1 MRRKQLFA
9 IILAG
14 ALAAGS
20 APAAVFAAESDMA
33 AMSEEGVGNADS
45 EEAGSE
51 DGSSD
56 AEAPV
61 TDGADA
67 ADAATDTPAADN
79 TTTDETPAADNTGA
93 AETPAAEDPA
103 TADTTLPEEVQTQEQ
118 TEENKEVDPQ
128 ESESTESV
136 EEDTGIVLIDA
147 ESQMPA
153 TNADGKVV
161 YYKTL
166 QEAVDAVE
174 AYSETNPDATTIRI
188 TKPVVLDKT
197 IEITGKKVS
206 IQAAAA
212 GVTISRKTEGEAFT
226 GTMFSV
232 TGENSWLQ
240 LFADCT
246 ADTTL
251 TVSGKCSEDGAVSAA
266 GTIVDISDN
275 AGFGL
280 NPKVTLTE
288 NDYAAGGAAI
298 NCNNGKIAF
307 AGGTVTGNTVGTKG
321 AVYSNTDV
329 SIEGDTSITRNDG
342 DKNIVLDGTAKLVV
356 KKALTGKSSFSHTG
370 EKAGLEVIKADEGV
384 SKDDFTASVKN
395 ISYENSSKYE
405 YSTASDGLS
414 VLLKE
419 VTKVPDSGDEQKN
432 YTLTYNKNTLK
443 WTSHTTVTA
452 DYTVTGNCE
461 CEWTYFFIDA
471 KTGDAVATYKA
482 MKDKLKFTSVTA
494 SATGAKFTV
503 TAKNVPEEDSKL
515 IVLTRKNSSDKH
527 PKAVSHSLKASSA
540 IGKKRPPKET
550 NNNKDNTNTQKAR
563 THKVTEGT
571 VSGLEG
577 SIKFFP
583 GKVYTFTPKG
593 GGQDDAS
600 PYVTGDER
608 WVPAYWTFSISTEAE
623 RHTKWQISAPK
634 GQQLKGRGSVTYTM
648 YIYCTK
654 EVYNGKNWEA
664 TDVVE
669 PYKAKFTAV
678 EYTDK
683 ELADYLAELSGTPAQ
698 DDADGGD
705 GRDGSGGDG
714 GTDAELTAT
723 AAASAK
729 DAGSKSKSAVST
741 ADESPIGT
749 MSVLAALSLLAGG
762 YVVVRKRKKE
772 EI

>member
-33 AMSEEGVGNADS
+33 AMSEEGVGDAGS

-128 ESESTESV
+128 EGENPV
-136 EEDTGIVLIDA
+136 EATGIEVWD
-147 ESQMPA
+147 
-153 TNADGKVV
+153 ADGQEIFNTDGKRFEN
-161 YYKTL
+161 L
-166 QEAVDAVE
+166 QDAINAV
-174 AYSETNPDATTIRI
+174 PDYEESAENKPIIKISQSIVLTDTI
-188 TKPVVLDKT
+188 T
-197 IEITGKKVS
+197 INGKKVR
-206 IQAAAA
+206 IQSTAN
-212 GVTISRKTEGEAFT
+212 GVTIKRNTEGEAFT

-232 TGENSWLQ
+232 TGENSRLQ
-240 LFADCT
+240 FFIDDAID
-246 ADTTL
+246 ATL
-251 TVSGKCSEDGAVSAA
+251 TVSGELPANGVIEAEATGAIIDVQSG
-266 GTIVDISDN
+266 GT
-275 AGFGL
+275 FGL
-280 NPKVTLTE
+280 NSGVTLTG
-288 NDYAAGGAAI
+288 NNYAEGGSAI
-298 NCNNGKIAF
+298 NCTGGKIVL
-307 AGGTVTGNTVGTKG
+307 AGGTVTNNDSGDKG
-321 AVYSNTDV
+321 AVYSDTDI
-329 SIEGDTSITRNDG
+329 SMEGDASVSGNVDN
-342 DKNIVLDGTAKLVV
+342 KNIYLGENAKLTLTKVTSV
-356 KKALTGKSSFSHTG
+356 LTGQSTFTH
-370 EKAGLEVIKADEGV
+370 IKAQDGLGVIAGTTDMTKDE
-384 SKDDFTASVKN
+384 FATAIKN
-395 ISYENSSKYE
+395 ITYDDTTNYE
-405 YSTASDGLS
+405 YSIGSDGYS
-414 VLLKE
+414 VALK
-419 VTKVPDSGDEQKN
+419 KKSSGGKDDQDKPTDYEI
-432 YTLTYNKNTLK
+432 TYKAGSAK
-443 WTSHTTVTA
+443 WRDHTTV
-452 DYTVTGNCE
+452 E
-461 CEWTYFFIDA
+461 
-471 KTGDAVATYKA
+471 
-482 MKDKLKFTSVTA
+482 
-494 SATGAKFTV
+494 AKFTV
-503 TAKNVPEEDSKL
+503 TGDCEWAYVVVKKGTTKVSLKKLSKFTSAKKNTSFTVVAENVPEEDSKI
-515 IVLTRKNSSDKH
+515 IVVARRNSSDTDYKQAK
-527 PKAVSHSLKASSA
+527 PVYLYTSA
-540 IGKKRPPKET
+540 MK
-550 NNNKDNTNTQKAR
+550 KAR
-563 THKVTEGT
+563 PAKPQATATIRPASTPKVTEGT
-571 VSGLEG
+571 VTGFED

-583 GKVYTFTPKG
+583 GKVYTFTPTG
-593 GGQDDAS
+593 AGQDNQN
-600 PYVTGDER
+600 PVTGDER
-608 WVPAYWTFSISTEAE
+608 WIPQYWTFSTSNDAE
-623 RHTKWQISAPK
+623 KHTKWQISAPK
-634 GQQLKGRGSVTYTM
+634 GQQLKGKGSVTYTI
-648 YIYCTK
+648 YIYCK
-654 EVYNGKNWEA
+654 KQVYNGKKWVD
-664 TDVVE
+664 TDVVQ
-669 PYKAKFTAV
+669 PYKSQFTAV

-705 GRDGSGGDG
+705 GGDGSGGDG

>member
-33 AMSEEGVGNADS
+33 AMSEEGVGNAGS

-118 TEENKEVDPQ
+118 TEENKEVNPQ
-128 ESESTESV
+128 EGESTETV
-136 EEDTGIVLIDA
+136 EDTGIVIAD
-147 ESQMPA
+147 
-153 TNADGKVV
+153 ADGNVV

-166 QEAVDAVE
+166 QDAVDAVE

-197 IEITGKKVS
+197 IEITGKKVF

-212 GVTISRKTEGEAFT
+212 GVTMSRKTEGEAFT

-232 TGENSWLQ
+232 TGENSQLQ
-240 LFADCT
+240 LFADGT
-246 ADTTL
+246 EDATL

-266 GTIVDISDN
+266 GTIVDVSDN

-329 SIEGDTSITRNDG
+329 SIEGDTSITGNDG

-384 SKDDFTASVKN
+384 SKDDFTAAVKN

-414 VLLKE
+414 VSLKE
-419 VTKVPDSGDEQKN
+419 VTKVPDPDDEQKN

-593 GGQDDAS
+593 GGQDEAS

-608 WVPAYWTFSISTEAE
+608 WVPAYWTFSTSTEAE

-669 PYKAKFTAV
+669 PYKAQFTAV

-705 GRDGSGGDG
+705 GGDGSGGDG
-714 GTDAELTAT
+714 GKDAELTAT

>member
-33 AMSEEGVGNADS
+33 AMSEEGAGDAGS

-93 AETPAAEDPA
+93 AETPAAEAPA

-128 ESESTESV
+128 EGENPV
-136 EEDTGIVLIDA
+136 ETTGIEVLDA
-147 ESQMPA
+147 NGQEIFN
-153 TNADGKVV
+153 TDGKRFEN
-161 YYKTL
+161 L
-166 QEAVDAVE
+166 QDAINAV
-174 AYSETNPDATTIRI
+174 PDYEESAENKPIIKISQSIVLTDTI
-188 TKPVVLDKT
+188 T
-197 IEITGKKVS
+197 INGKKVR
-206 IQAAAA
+206 IQSTAN
-212 GVTISRKTEGEAFT
+212 GVTIKRNTEGEAFT

-240 LFADCT
+240 LFADGT
-246 ADTTL
+246 DDATL
-251 TVSGKCSEDGAVSAA
+251 TVSGELPANGVIEAEATGAIIDVQSG
-266 GTIVDISDN
+266 GT
-275 AGFGL
+275 FGL
-280 NPKVTLTE
+280 NSGVTLTG
-288 NDYAAGGAAI
+288 NNYAEGGSAI
-298 NCNNGKIAF
+298 NCTGGKIVL
-307 AGGTVTGNTVGTKG
+307 AGGTVTNNDSGDKG
-321 AVYSNTDV
+321 AVYSDTDI
-329 SIEGDTSITRNDG
+329 SMEGDASVSGNVDN
-342 DKNIVLDGTAKLVV
+342 KNIYLGENAKLTLTKVTSV
-356 KKALTGKSSFSHTG
+356 LTGQSTFTHI
-370 EKAGLEVIKADEGV
+370 KAQDGLEVIAGTTDMTKDE
-384 SKDDFTASVKN
+384 FATAIKN
-395 ISYENSSKYE
+395 ITYDDTTNYE
-405 YSTASDGLS
+405 YSIGSDGYS
-414 VLLKE
+414 VALK
-419 VTKVPDSGDEQKN
+419 KKSSGGKDDQDKPTDYEI
-432 YTLTYNKNTLK
+432 TYKAGSAK
-443 WTSHTTVTA
+443 WRDHTTV
-452 DYTVTGNCE
+452 E
-461 CEWTYFFIDA
+461 
-471 KTGDAVATYKA
+471 
-482 MKDKLKFTSVTA
+482 
-494 SATGAKFTV
+494 AKFTV
-503 TAKNVPEEDSKL
+503 TGDCEWAYVVVKKGTTKVSPKKLSKFTSAKKNTSFTVVAENIPEEDSKI
-515 IVLTRKNSSDKH
+515 IVVARRNSSDKDYKQAK
-527 PKAVSHSLKASSA
+527 PVYLYTSA
-540 IGKKRPPKET
+540 MK
-550 NNNKDNTNTQKAR
+550 KAR
-563 THKVTEGT
+563 PAKPQATATIRPASTPKVTEGT
-571 VSGLEG
+571 VTGFED

-583 GKVYTFTPKG
+583 GKVYTFTPTG
-593 GGQDDAS
+593 AGQDNQN
-600 PYVTGDER
+600 PVTGDER
-608 WVPAYWTFSISTEAE
+608 WIPQYWTFSTSNDAE
-623 RHTKWQISAPK
+623 KHTKWQISAPK
-634 GQQLKGRGSVTYTM
+634 GQQLKGKGSVTYTI
-648 YIYCTK
+648 YIYCK
-654 EVYNGKNWEA
+654 KQVYNGKKWVD
-664 TDVVE
+664 TDVVQ
-669 PYKAKFTAV
+669 PYKSQFTAV

-705 GRDGSGGDG
+705 GGDGSGGDG

>member
-33 AMSEEGVGNADS
+33 AMSEEGVGDAGS

-128 ESESTESV
+128 EGENPV
-136 EEDTGIVLIDA
+136 EATGIEVWD
-147 ESQMPA
+147 
-153 TNADGKVV
+153 ADGQEIFNTDGKRFEN
-161 YYKTL
+161 L
-166 QEAVDAVE
+166 QDAINAV
-174 AYSETNPDATTIRI
+174 PDYEESAENKPIIKISQSIVLTDTI
-188 TKPVVLDKT
+188 T
-197 IEITGKKVS
+197 INGKKVR
-206 IQAAAA
+206 IQSTAN
-212 GVTISRKTEGEAFT
+212 GVTIKRNTEGEAFT

-232 TGENSWLQ
+232 TGENSRLQ
-240 LFADCT
+240 FFIDDAID
-246 ADTTL
+246 ATL
-251 TVSGKCSEDGAVSAA
+251 TVSGELPANGVIEAEATGAIIDVQSG
-266 GTIVDISDN
+266 GT
-275 AGFGL
+275 FGL
-280 NPKVTLTE
+280 NSGVTLTG
-288 NDYAAGGAAI
+288 NNYAEGGSAI
-298 NCNNGKIAF
+298 NCTGGKIVL
-307 AGGTVTGNTVGTKG
+307 AGGTVTNNDSGDKG
-321 AVYSNTDV
+321 AVYSDTDI
-329 SIEGDTSITRNDG
+329 SMEGDASVSGNVDN
-342 DKNIVLDGTAKLVV
+342 KNIYLGENAKLTLTKVTSV
-356 KKALTGKSSFSHTG
+356 LTGQSTFTH
-370 EKAGLEVIKADEGV
+370 IKAQDGLGVIAGTTDMTKDE
-384 SKDDFTASVKN
+384 FATAIKN
-395 ISYENSSKYE
+395 ITYDDTTNYE
-405 YSTASDGLS
+405 YSIGSDGYS
-414 VLLKE
+414 VALK
-419 VTKVPDSGDEQKN
+419 KKSSGGKDDQDKPTDYEI
-432 YTLTYNKNTLK
+432 TYKAGSAK
-443 WTSHTTVTA
+443 WRDHTTV
-452 DYTVTGNCE
+452 E
-461 CEWTYFFIDA
+461 
-471 KTGDAVATYKA
+471 
-482 MKDKLKFTSVTA
+482 
-494 SATGAKFTV
+494 AKFTV
-503 TAKNVPEEDSKL
+503 TGDCEWAYVVVKKGTTKVSPKKLSKFTSAKKNTSFTVVAENVPEEDSKI
-515 IVLTRKNSSDKH
+515 IVVARRNSSDTDYKQAK
-527 PKAVSHSLKASSA
+527 PVYLYTSA
-540 IGKKRPPKET
+540 MK
-550 NNNKDNTNTQKAR
+550 KAR
-563 THKVTEGT
+563 PAKPQATATIRPASTPKVTEGT
-571 VSGLEG
+571 VTGFED

-583 GKVYTFTPKG
+583 GKVYTFTPTG
-593 GGQDDAS
+593 AGQDNQN
-600 PYVTGDER
+600 PVTGDER
-608 WVPAYWTFSISTEAE
+608 WIPQYWTFSTSNDAE
-623 RHTKWQISAPK
+623 KHTKWQISAPK
-634 GQQLKGRGSVTYTM
+634 GQQLKGKGSVTYTI
-648 YIYCTK
+648 YIYCK
-654 EVYNGKNWEA
+654 KQVYNGEKWVD
-664 TDVVE
+664 TDVVQ
-669 PYKAKFTAV
+669 PYKSQFTAV

-705 GRDGSGGDG
+705 GGDGSGGDG

>member
-33 AMSEEGVGNADS
+33 AMSEEGVGDAGS

-128 ESESTESV
+128 EGENPV
-136 EEDTGIVLIDA
+136 EATGIEVWD
-147 ESQMPA
+147 
-153 TNADGKVV
+153 ADGQEIFNTDGKRFEN
-161 YYKTL
+161 L
-166 QEAVDAVE
+166 QDAINAV
-174 AYSETNPDATTIRI
+174 PDYEESAENKPIIKISQSIVLTDTI
-188 TKPVVLDKT
+188 T
-197 IEITGKKVS
+197 INGKKVR
-206 IQAAAA
+206 IQSTAN
-212 GVTISRKTEGEAFT
+212 GVTIKRNTEGEAFT

-232 TGENSWLQ
+232 TGENSRLQ
-240 LFADCT
+240 FFIDDAID
-246 ADTTL
+246 ATL
-251 TVSGKCSEDGAVSAA
+251 TVSGELPANGVIEAEATGAIIDVQSG
-266 GTIVDISDN
+266 GT
-275 AGFGL
+275 FGL
-280 NPKVTLTE
+280 NSGVTLTG
-288 NDYAAGGAAI
+288 NNYAEGGSAI
-298 NCNNGKIAF
+298 NCTGGKIVL
-307 AGGTVTGNTVGTKG
+307 AGGTVTNNDSGDKG
-321 AVYSNTDV
+321 AVYSDTDI
-329 SIEGDTSITRNDG
+329 SMEGDASVSGNVDN
-342 DKNIVLDGTAKLVV
+342 KNIYLGENAKLTLTKVTSV
-356 KKALTGKSSFSHTG
+356 LTGQSTFTH
-370 EKAGLEVIKADEGV
+370 IKAQDSLGVIAGTTDMTKDE
-384 SKDDFTASVKN
+384 FATAIKN
-395 ISYENSSKYE
+395 ITYDDTTNYE
-405 YSTASDGLS
+405 YSIGSDGYS
-414 VLLKE
+414 VALK
-419 VTKVPDSGDEQKN
+419 KKSSGGKDDQDKPTDYEI
-432 YTLTYNKNTLK
+432 TYKAGSAK
-443 WTSHTTVTA
+443 WRDHTTV
-452 DYTVTGNCE
+452 E
-461 CEWTYFFIDA
+461 
-471 KTGDAVATYKA
+471 
-482 MKDKLKFTSVTA
+482 
-494 SATGAKFTV
+494 AKFTV
-503 TAKNVPEEDSKL
+503 TGDCEWAYVVVKKGTTKVSPKKLSKFTSAKKNTSFTVVAENVPEEDSKI
-515 IVLTRKNSSDKH
+515 IVVARRNSSDTDYKQAK
-527 PKAVSHSLKASSA
+527 PVYLYTSA
-540 IGKKRPPKET
+540 MK
-550 NNNKDNTNTQKAR
+550 KAR
-563 THKVTEGT
+563 PAKPQATATIRPASTPKVTEGT
-571 VSGLEG
+571 VTGFED

-583 GKVYTFTPKG
+583 GKVYTFTPTG
-593 GGQDDAS
+593 AGQDNQN
-600 PYVTGDER
+600 PVTGDER
-608 WVPAYWTFSISTEAE
+608 WIPQYWTFSTSNDAE
-623 RHTKWQISAPK
+623 KHTKWQISAPK
-634 GQQLKGRGSVTYTM
+634 GQQLKGKGSVTYTI
-648 YIYCTK
+648 YIYCK
-654 EVYNGKNWEA
+654 KQVYNGKKWVD
-664 TDVVE
+664 TDVVQ
-669 PYKAKFTAV
+669 PYKSQFTAV

-705 GRDGSGGDG
+705 GGDGSGGDG

>member
-33 AMSEEGVGNADS
+33 AMSEEGVGNAGS

-128 ESESTESV
+128 EGENPV
-136 EEDTGIVLIDA
+136 ETTGIEVLD
-147 ESQMPA
+147 
-153 TNADGKVV
+153 ADGQEIFNTDGKRFEN
-161 YYKTL
+161 L
-166 QEAVDAVE
+166 QDAINAV
-174 AYSETNPDATTIRI
+174 PDYEESAENKPIIKISQSIVLTDTI
-188 TKPVVLDKT
+188 T
-197 IEITGKKVS
+197 INGKKVR
-206 IQAAAA
+206 IQSTAN
-212 GVTISRKTEGEAFT
+212 GVTIKRNTEGEAFT

-232 TGENSWLQ
+232 TGENSRLQ
-240 LFADCT
+240 FFIDDAID
-246 ADTTL
+246 ATL
-251 TVSGKCSEDGAVSAA
+251 TVSGELPANGVIEAEATGAIIDVQSG
-266 GTIVDISDN
+266 GT
-275 AGFGL
+275 FGL
-280 NPKVTLTE
+280 NSGVTLTG
-288 NDYAAGGAAI
+288 NNYAEGGSAI
-298 NCNNGKIAF
+298 NCTGGKIVL
-307 AGGTVTGNTVGTKG
+307 AGGTVTNNDSGDKG
-321 AVYSNTDV
+321 AVYSDTDI
-329 SIEGDTSITRNDG
+329 SMEGDASVSGNVDN
-342 DKNIVLDGTAKLVV
+342 KNIYLGENAKLTLTKVTSV
-356 KKALTGKSSFSHTG
+356 LTGQSTFTHI
-370 EKAGLEVIKADEGV
+370 KAQDGLEVIAGTTDMTKDE
-384 SKDDFTASVKN
+384 FATAIKN
-395 ISYENSSKYE
+395 ITYDDTTNYE
-405 YSTASDGLS
+405 YSIGSDGYS
-414 VLLKE
+414 VALK
-419 VTKVPDSGDEQKN
+419 KKSSGGKDDQDKPTDYEI
-432 YTLTYNKNTLK
+432 TYKAGSAK
-443 WTSHTTVTA
+443 WRDHTTV
-452 DYTVTGNCE
+452 E
-461 CEWTYFFIDA
+461 
-471 KTGDAVATYKA
+471 
-482 MKDKLKFTSVTA
+482 
-494 SATGAKFTV
+494 AKFTV
-503 TAKNVPEEDSKL
+503 TGDCEWAYVVVKKGTTKVSPKKLSKFTSAKKNTSFTVVAENIPEEDSKI
-515 IVLTRKNSSDKH
+515 IVVARRNSSDKDYKQAK
-527 PKAVSHSLKASSA
+527 PVYLYTSA
-540 IGKKRPPKET
+540 MK
-550 NNNKDNTNTQKAR
+550 KAR
-563 THKVTEGT
+563 PAKPQATATIRPASTPKVTEGT
-571 VSGLEG
+571 VTGFED

-583 GKVYTFTPKG
+583 GKVYTFTPTG
-593 GGQDDAS
+593 AGQDNQN
-600 PYVTGDER
+600 PVTGDER
-608 WVPAYWTFSISTEAE
+608 WIPQYWTFSTSNDAE
-623 RHTKWQISAPK
+623 KHTKWQISAPK
-634 GQQLKGRGSVTYTM
+634 GQQLKGKGSVTYTI
-648 YIYCTK
+648 YIYCK
-654 EVYNGKNWEA
+654 KQVYNGKKWVD
-664 TDVVE
+664 TDVVQ
-669 PYKAKFTAV
+669 PYKSQFTAV

-705 GRDGSGGDG
+705 GGDGSGGDG

>member
-33 AMSEEGVGNADS
+33 AMSEEGVGDAGS

-128 ESESTESV
+128 EGENPV
-136 EEDTGIVLIDA
+136 ETTGIEVLD
-147 ESQMPA
+147 
-153 TNADGKVV
+153 ADGQEIFNTDGKRFEN
-161 YYKTL
+161 L
-166 QEAVDAVE
+166 QDAINAV
-174 AYSETNPDATTIRI
+174 PDYEESAENKPIIKISQSIVLTDTI
-188 TKPVVLDKT
+188 T
-197 IEITGKKVS
+197 INGKKVR
-206 IQAAAA
+206 IQSTAN
-212 GVTISRKTEGEAFT
+212 GVTIKRNTEGEAFT

-232 TGENSWLQ
+232 TGENSRLQ
-240 LFADCT
+240 FFIDDAID
-246 ADTTL
+246 ATL
-251 TVSGKCSEDGAVSAA
+251 TVSGELPANGVIEAEATGAIIDVQSG
-266 GTIVDISDN
+266 GT
-275 AGFGL
+275 FGL
-280 NPKVTLTE
+280 NSGVTLTG
-288 NDYAAGGAAI
+288 NNYAEGGSAI
-298 NCNNGKIAF
+298 NCTGGKIVL
-307 AGGTVTGNTVGTKG
+307 AGGTVTNNDSGDKG
-321 AVYSNTDV
+321 AVYSDTDI
-329 SIEGDTSITRNDG
+329 SMEGDASVSGNVDN
-342 DKNIVLDGTAKLVV
+342 KNIYLGENAKLTLTKVTSV
-356 KKALTGKSSFSHTG
+356 LTGQSTFTH
-370 EKAGLEVIKADEGV
+370 IKAQDGLGVIAGTTDMTKDE
-384 SKDDFTASVKN
+384 FATAIKN
-395 ISYENSSKYE
+395 ITYDDTTNYE
-405 YSTASDGLS
+405 YSIGSDGYS
-414 VLLKE
+414 VALK
-419 VTKVPDSGDEQKN
+419 KKSSGGKDDQDKPTDYEI
-432 YTLTYNKNTLK
+432 TYKAGSAK
-443 WTSHTTVTA
+443 WRDHTTV
-452 DYTVTGNCE
+452 E
-461 CEWTYFFIDA
+461 
-471 KTGDAVATYKA
+471 
-482 MKDKLKFTSVTA
+482 
-494 SATGAKFTV
+494 AKFTV
-503 TAKNVPEEDSKL
+503 TGDCEWAYVVVKKGTTKVSPKKLSKFTSAKKNTSFTVVAENVPEEDSKI
-515 IVLTRKNSSDKH
+515 IVVARRNSSDTDYKQAK
-527 PKAVSHSLKASSA
+527 PVYLYTSA
-540 IGKKRPPKET
+540 MK
-550 NNNKDNTNTQKAR
+550 KAR
-563 THKVTEGT
+563 PAKPQATATIRPASTPKVTEGT
-571 VSGLEG
+571 VTGFED

-583 GKVYTFTPKG
+583 GKVYTFTPTG
-593 GGQDDAS
+593 AGQDNQN
-600 PYVTGDER
+600 PVTGDER
-608 WVPAYWTFSISTEAE
+608 WIPQYWTFSTSNDAE
-623 RHTKWQISAPK
+623 KHTKWQISAPK
-634 GQQLKGRGSVTYTM
+634 GQQLKGKGSVTYTI
-648 YIYCTK
+648 YIYCK
-654 EVYNGKNWEA
+654 KQVYNGKKWVD
-664 TDVVE
+664 TDVVQ
-669 PYKAKFTAV
+669 PYKSQFTAV

-705 GRDGSGGDG
+705 GGDGSGGDG

>member
-33 AMSEEGVGNADS
+33 AMSEEGVGDAGS

-128 ESESTESV
+128 EGENPV
-136 EEDTGIVLIDA
+136 EATGIEVWD
-147 ESQMPA
+147 
-153 TNADGKVV
+153 ADGQEIFNTDGKRFEN
-161 YYKTL
+161 L
-166 QEAVDAVE
+166 QDAINAV
-174 AYSETNPDATTIRI
+174 PDYEESAENKPIIKISQSIVLTDTI
-188 TKPVVLDKT
+188 T
-197 IEITGKKVS
+197 INGKKVR
-206 IQAAAA
+206 IQSTAN
-212 GVTISRKTEGEAFT
+212 GVTIKRNTEGEAFT

-232 TGENSWLQ
+232 TGENSRLQ
-240 LFADCT
+240 FFIDDAID
-246 ADTTL
+246 ATL
-251 TVSGKCSEDGAVSAA
+251 TVSGELPANGVIEAEATGAIIDVQSG
-266 GTIVDISDN
+266 GT
-275 AGFGL
+275 FGL
-280 NPKVTLTE
+280 NSGVTLTG
-288 NDYAAGGAAI
+288 NNYAEGGSAI
-298 NCNNGKIAF
+298 NCTGGKIVL
-307 AGGTVTGNTVGTKG
+307 AGGTVTNNDSGDKG
-321 AVYSNTDV
+321 AVYSDTDI
-329 SIEGDTSITRNDG
+329 SMEGDASVSGNVDN
-342 DKNIVLDGTAKLVV
+342 KNIYLGENAKLTLTKVTSV
-356 KKALTGKSSFSHTG
+356 LTGQSTFTH
-370 EKAGLEVIKADEGV
+370 IKAQDGLGVIAGTTDMTKDE
-384 SKDDFTASVKN
+384 FATAIKN
-395 ISYENSSKYE
+395 ITYDDTTNYE
-405 YSTASDGLS
+405 YSIGSDGYS
-414 VLLKE
+414 VALK
-419 VTKVPDSGDEQKN
+419 KKSSGGKDDQDKPTDYEI
-432 YTLTYNKNTLK
+432 TYKAGSAK
-443 WTSHTTVTA
+443 WRDHTTV
-452 DYTVTGNCE
+452 E
-461 CEWTYFFIDA
+461 
-471 KTGDAVATYKA
+471 
-482 MKDKLKFTSVTA
+482 
-494 SATGAKFTV
+494 AKFTV
-503 TAKNVPEEDSKL
+503 TGDCEWAYVVVKKGTTKVSPKKLSKFTSAKKNTSFTVVAENVPEEDSKI
-515 IVLTRKNSSDKH
+515 IVVARRNSSDTDYKQAK
-527 PKAVSHSLKASSA
+527 PVYLYTSA
-540 IGKKRPPKET
+540 MK
-550 NNNKDNTNTQKAR
+550 KAR
-563 THKVTEGT
+563 PAKPQATATIRPASTPKVTEGT
-571 VSGLEG
+571 VTGFED

-583 GKVYTFTPKG
+583 GKVYTFTPTG
-593 GGQDDAS
+593 AGQDNQN
-600 PYVTGDER
+600 PVTGDER
-608 WVPAYWTFSISTEAE
+608 WIPQYWTFSTSNDAE
-623 RHTKWQISAPK
+623 KHTKWQISAPK
-634 GQQLKGRGSVTYTM
+634 GQQLKGKGSVTYTI
-648 YIYCTK
+648 YIYCK
-654 EVYNGKNWEA
+654 KQVYNGKKWVD
-664 TDVVE
+664 TDVVQ
-669 PYKAKFTAV
+669 PYKSQFTAV

-698 DDADGGD
+698 DDAD

>member
-33 AMSEEGVGNADS
+33 AMSEEGVGNAGS

-128 ESESTESV
+128 EGENPV
-136 EEDTGIVLIDA
+136 ETTGIEVLD
-147 ESQMPA
+147 
-153 TNADGKVV
+153 ADGQEIFNTDGKRFEN
-161 YYKTL
+161 L
-166 QEAVDAVE
+166 QDAINAV
-174 AYSETNPDATTIRI
+174 PDYEESAENKPIIKISQSIVLTDTI
-188 TKPVVLDKT
+188 T
-197 IEITGKKVS
+197 INGKKVR
-206 IQAAAA
+206 IQSTAN
-212 GVTISRKTEGEAFT
+212 GVTIKRNTEGEAFT

-232 TGENSWLQ
+232 TGENSRLQ
-240 LFADCT
+240 FFIDDAID
-246 ADTTL
+246 ATL
-251 TVSGKCSEDGAVSAA
+251 TVSGELPANGVIEAEATGAIIDVQSG
-266 GTIVDISDN
+266 GT
-275 AGFGL
+275 FGL
-280 NPKVTLTE
+280 NSGVTLTG
-288 NDYAAGGAAI
+288 NNYAEGGSAI
-298 NCNNGKIAF
+298 NCTGGKIVL
-307 AGGTVTGNTVGTKG
+307 AGGTVTNNDSGDKG
-321 AVYSNTDV
+321 AVYSDTDI
-329 SIEGDTSITRNDG
+329 SMEGDASVSGNVDN
-342 DKNIVLDGTAKLVV
+342 KNIYLGENAKLTLTKVTSV
-356 KKALTGKSSFSHTG
+356 LTGQSTFTH
-370 EKAGLEVIKADEGV
+370 IKAQDGLGVIAGTTDMTKDE
-384 SKDDFTASVKN
+384 FATAIKN
-395 ISYENSSKYE
+395 ITYDDTTNYE
-405 YSTASDGLS
+405 YSIGSDGYS
-414 VLLKE
+414 VALK
-419 VTKVPDSGDEQKN
+419 KKSSGGKDDQDKPTDYEI
-432 YTLTYNKNTLK
+432 TYKAGSAK
-443 WTSHTTVTA
+443 WRDHTTV
-452 DYTVTGNCE
+452 E
-461 CEWTYFFIDA
+461 
-471 KTGDAVATYKA
+471 
-482 MKDKLKFTSVTA
+482 
-494 SATGAKFTV
+494 AKFTV
-503 TAKNVPEEDSKL
+503 TGDCEWAYVVVKKGTTKVSPKKLSKFTSAKKNTSFTVVAENVPEEDSKI
-515 IVLTRKNSSDKH
+515 IVVARRNSSDTDYKQAK
-527 PKAVSHSLKASSA
+527 PVYLYTSA
-540 IGKKRPPKET
+540 MK
-550 NNNKDNTNTQKAR
+550 KAR
-563 THKVTEGT
+563 PAKPQATATIRPASTPKVTEGT
-571 VSGLEG
+571 VTGFED

-583 GKVYTFTPKG
+583 GKVYTFTPTG
-593 GGQDDAS
+593 AGQDNQN
-600 PYVTGDER
+600 PVTGDER
-608 WVPAYWTFSISTEAE
+608 WIPQYWTFSTSNDAE
-623 RHTKWQISAPK
+623 KHTKWQISAPK
-634 GQQLKGRGSVTYTM
+634 GQQLKGKGSVTYTI
-648 YIYCTK
+648 YIYCK
-654 EVYNGKNWEA
+654 KQVYNGKKWVD
-664 TDVVE
+664 TDVVQ
-669 PYKAKFTAV
+669 PYKSQFTAV

-705 GRDGSGGDG
+705 GGDGSGGDG

>member
-33 AMSEEGVGNADS
+33 AMSEEGVGNAGS

-79 TTTDETPAADNTGA
+79 TTTNETPAADNTGA

-118 TEENKEVDPQ
+118 TEENKEVNPQ
-128 ESESTESV
+128 EGESTETV
-136 EEDTGIVLIDA
+136 EDTGIVIADA
-147 ESQMPA
+147 A
-153 TNADGKVV
+153 GNVV

-197 IEITGKKVS
+197 IEITGKKVF

-212 GVTISRKTEGEAFT
+212 GVTMSRKTEGEAFT

-232 TGENSWLQ
+232 TGENSQLQ
-240 LFADCT
+240 LFADGT
-246 ADTTL
+246 EDATL

-266 GTIVDISDN
+266 GTIVDVSDN

-329 SIEGDTSITRNDG
+329 SIEGDTSITGNDG

-384 SKDDFTASVKN
+384 SKDDFTAAVKN

-414 VLLKE
+414 VSLKE
-419 VTKVPDSGDEQKN
+419 VTKVPDPDDEQKN

-593 GGQDDAS
+593 GGQDEAS

-608 WVPAYWTFSISTEAE
+608 WVPAYWTFSTSTEAE

-669 PYKAKFTAV
+669 PYKAQFTAV

-705 GRDGSGGDG
+705 GSGGDG
-714 GTDAELTAT
+714 GKDAELTAT

>member
-33 AMSEEGVGNADS
+33 AMSEEGVGNAGS

-79 TTTDETPAADNTGA
+79 TTTNETPAADNTGA

-118 TEENKEVDPQ
+118 TEENKEVNPQ
-128 ESESTESV
+128 EGESTETV
-136 EEDTGIVLIDA
+136 EDTGIVIADA
-147 ESQMPA
+147 A
-153 TNADGKVV
+153 GNVV

-197 IEITGKKVS
+197 IEITGKKVF

-212 GVTISRKTEGEAFT
+212 GVTMSRKTEGEAFT

-232 TGENSWLQ
+232 TGENSQLQ
-240 LFADCT
+240 LFADGT
-246 ADTTL
+246 EDATL

-266 GTIVDISDN
+266 GTIVDVSDN

-329 SIEGDTSITRNDG
+329 SIEGDTSITGNDG

-384 SKDDFTASVKN
+384 SKDDFTAAVKN

-414 VLLKE
+414 VSLKE
-419 VTKVPDSGDEQKN
+419 VTKVPDPDDEQKN

-593 GGQDDAS
+593 GGQDEAS

-608 WVPAYWTFSISTEAE
+608 WVPAYWTFSTSTEAE

-669 PYKAKFTAV
+669 PYKAQFTAV

-705 GRDGSGGDG
+705 GGDGSGGDG
-714 GTDAELTAT
+714 GKDAELTAT

-749 MSVLAALSLLAGG
+749 MSVRAALSLLAGG

>member
-33 AMSEEGVGNADS
+33 AMSEEGVGNAGS

-128 ESESTESV
+128 EGENPV
-136 EEDTGIVLIDA
+136 EATGIEVWD
-147 ESQMPA
+147 
-153 TNADGKVV
+153 ADGQEIFNTDGKRFEN
-161 YYKTL
+161 L
-166 QEAVDAVE
+166 QDAINAV
-174 AYSETNPDATTIRI
+174 PDYEESAENKPIIKISQSIVLTDTI
-188 TKPVVLDKT
+188 T
-197 IEITGKKVS
+197 INGKKVR
-206 IQAAAA
+206 IQSTAN
-212 GVTISRKTEGEAFT
+212 GVTIKRNTEGEAFT

-232 TGENSWLQ
+232 TGENSRLQ
-240 LFADCT
+240 FFIDDAID
-246 ADTTL
+246 ATL
-251 TVSGKCSEDGAVSAA
+251 TVSGELPANGVIEAEATGAIIDVQSG
-266 GTIVDISDN
+266 GT
-275 AGFGL
+275 FGL
-280 NPKVTLTE
+280 NSGVTLTG
-288 NDYAAGGAAI
+288 NNYAEGGSAI
-298 NCNNGKIAF
+298 NCTGGKIVL
-307 AGGTVTGNTVGTKG
+307 AGGTVTNNDSGDKG
-321 AVYSNTDV
+321 AVYSDTDI
-329 SIEGDTSITRNDG
+329 SMEGDASVSGNVDN
-342 DKNIVLDGTAKLVV
+342 KNIYLDGTAKLILTKVTSV
-356 KKALTGKSSFSHTG
+356 LTGSSTFTHINAQGSPVVITG
-370 EKAGLEVIKADEGV
+370 TTDMTKDE
-384 SKDDFTASVKN
+384 FATAIKN
-395 ISYENSSKYE
+395 ITYDDTTNYE
-405 YSTASDGLS
+405 YSIGSDGYS
-414 VLLKE
+414 VALK
-419 VTKVPDSGDEQKN
+419 KKSSGGKDDQDKPTDYEI
-432 YTLTYNKNTLK
+432 TYKAGSAK
-443 WTSHTTVTA
+443 WRDHTTV
-452 DYTVTGNCE
+452 E
-461 CEWTYFFIDA
+461 
-471 KTGDAVATYKA
+471 
-482 MKDKLKFTSVTA
+482 
-494 SATGAKFTV
+494 AKFTV
-503 TAKNVPEEDSKL
+503 TGDCEWAYVVVKKGTTKVSPKKLSKFTSAKKNTSFTVVAENVPEEDSKI
-515 IVLTRKNSSDKH
+515 IVVARRNSSDTDYKQAK
-527 PKAVSHSLKASSA
+527 PVYLYTSA
-540 IGKKRPPKET
+540 MK
-550 NNNKDNTNTQKAR
+550 KAR
-563 THKVTEGT
+563 PAKPQATATIRPASTPKVTEGT
-571 VSGLEG
+571 VTGFED

-583 GKVYTFTPKG
+583 GKVYTFTPTG
-593 GGQDDAS
+593 AGQDNQN
-600 PYVTGDER
+600 PVTGDER
-608 WVPAYWTFSISTEAE
+608 WIPQYWTFSTSNDAE
-623 RHTKWQISAPK
+623 KHTKWQISAPK
-634 GQQLKGRGSVTYTM
+634 GQQLKGKGSVTYTI
-648 YIYCTK
+648 YIYCK
-654 EVYNGKNWEA
+654 KQVYNGKKWVD
-664 TDVVE
+664 TDVVQ
-669 PYKAKFTAV
+669 PYKSQFTAV

-705 GRDGSGGDG
+705 GGDGSGGSG

>member
-128 ESESTESV
+128 EGESTETV
-136 EEDTGIVLIDA
+136 EDTGIVIAD
-147 ESQMPA
+147 
-153 TNADGKVV
+153 ADGNVV

-166 QEAVDAVE
+166 QEAVEAVADYDE
-174 AYSETNPDATTIRI
+174 AANPDAKTIQI
-188 TKPVVLDKT
+188 SKPIVLDST
-197 IEITGKKVS
+197 VEISGKKVN
-206 IQAAAA
+206 IQSTAAD
-212 GVTISRKTEGEAFT
+212 VTITRKTEGEPFKGA
-226 GTMFSV
+226 MFSV
-232 TGENSWLQ
+232 KGANSQLQ
-240 LFADCT
+240 FFADGSGS
-246 ADTTL
+246 ATL
-251 TVSGKCSEDGAVSAA
+251 TVSGELPANGVIEAEATGAIIDVQSG
-266 GTIVDISDN
+266 GT
-275 AGFGL
+275 FGL
-280 NPKVTLTE
+280 NSGVTLTG
-288 NDYAAGGAAI
+288 NNYAEGGSAI
-298 NCNNGKIAF
+298 NCTGGKIVL
-307 AGGTVTGNTVGTKG
+307 AGGTVTNNDSGDKG
-321 AVYSNTDV
+321 AVYSDTDI
-329 SIEGDTSITRNDG
+329 SMEGDASVSGNVDN
-342 DKNIVLDGTAKLVV
+342 KNIYLDENAKLTLTKVTSV
-356 KKALTGKSSFSHTG
+356 LTGQSTFTH
-370 EKAGLEVIKADEGV
+370 IKAQDGLGVIAGTTDMTKDE
-384 SKDDFTASVKN
+384 FATAIKN
-395 ISYENSSKYE
+395 ITYDDTTNYE
-405 YSTASDGLS
+405 YSIGSDGYS
-414 VLLKE
+414 VALK
-419 VTKVPDSGDEQKN
+419 KKSSGGKDDQDKPTDYEI
-432 YTLTYNKNTLK
+432 TYKAGSAK
-443 WTSHTTVTA
+443 WRDHTTV
-452 DYTVTGNCE
+452 E
-461 CEWTYFFIDA
+461 
-471 KTGDAVATYKA
+471 
-482 MKDKLKFTSVTA
+482 
-494 SATGAKFTV
+494 AKFTV
-503 TAKNVPEEDSKL
+503 TGDCEWAYVVVKKGTTKVSPKKLSKFTSAKKNTSFTVVAENVPEEDSKI
-515 IVLTRKNSSDKH
+515 IVVARRNSSDTDYKQAK
-527 PKAVSHSLKASSA
+527 PVYLYTSA
-540 IGKKRPPKET
+540 MK
-550 NNNKDNTNTQKAR
+550 KAR
-563 THKVTEGT
+563 PAKPQATATIRPASTPKVTEGMVT
-571 VSGLEG
+571 GFED

-583 GKVYTFTPKG
+583 GKVYTFTPTG
-593 GGQDDAS
+593 AGQDNQN
-600 PYVTGDER
+600 PVTGDER
-608 WVPAYWTFSISTEAE
+608 WIPQYWTFSTSNDAE
-623 RHTKWQISAPK
+623 KHTKWQISAPK
-634 GQQLKGRGSVTYTM
+634 GQQLKGKGSVTYTI
-648 YIYCTK
+648 YIYCK
-654 EVYNGKNWEA
+654 KQVYNGKKWVD
-664 TDVVE
+664 TDVVQ
-669 PYKAKFTAV
+669 PYKSQFTAV

-705 GRDGSGGDG
+705 GGDGSGGDG

-723 AAASAK
+723 AAASVK

>member
-33 AMSEEGVGNADS
+33 AMSEEGVGNAGS

-79 TTTDETPAADNTGA
+79 TTTNETPAADNTGA

-128 ESESTESV
+128 EGESTETV
-136 EEDTGIVLIDA
+136 EDTGIVIAD
-147 ESQMPA
+147 
-153 TNADGKVV
+153 ADGNPVKDAAGNVV

-166 QEAVDAVE
+166 QKAVDAVE

-197 IEITGKKVS
+197 IEITGKKVF

-212 GVTISRKTEGEAFT
+212 GVTMSRKTEGEAFT

-232 TGENSWLQ
+232 TGENSQLQ
-240 LFADCT
+240 LFADGT
-246 ADTTL
+246 EDATL

-266 GTIVDISDN
+266 GTIVDVSDN

-342 DKNIVLDGTAKLVV
+342 DKNIVLDGAAKLVV
-356 KKALTGKSSFSHTG
+356 KKALTGKSSFSHIG

-384 SKDDFTASVKN
+384 SKDDFTAAVKN

-405 YSTASDGLS
+405 YSIASDGLS

-654 EVYNGKNWEA
+654 EVYNGKNWET

-669 PYKAKFTAV
+669 PYKAQFTAV

-698 DDADGGD
+698 DDADGGE
-705 GRDGSGGDG
+705 GGSGGDG
-714 GTDAELTAT
+714 GKDAELTAT

>member
-33 AMSEEGVGNADS
+33 AMAEEGVGDAGS

-128 ESESTESV
+128 EGENPV
-136 EEDTGIVLIDA
+136 EATGIEVWD
-147 ESQMPA
+147 
-153 TNADGKVV
+153 ADGQEIFNTDGKRFEN
-161 YYKTL
+161 L
-166 QEAVDAVE
+166 QDAINAV
-174 AYSETNPDATTIRI
+174 PDYEESAENKPIIKISQSIVLTDTI
-188 TKPVVLDKT
+188 T
-197 IEITGKKVS
+197 INGKKVR
-206 IQAAAA
+206 IQSTAN
-212 GVTISRKTEGEAFT
+212 GVTIKRNTEGEAFT

-232 TGENSWLQ
+232 TGENSRLQ
-240 LFADCT
+240 FFIDDAID
-246 ADTTL
+246 ATL
-251 TVSGKCSEDGAVSAA
+251 TVSGELPANGVIEAEATGAIIDVQSG
-266 GTIVDISDN
+266 GT
-275 AGFGL
+275 FGL
-280 NPKVTLTE
+280 NSGVTLTG
-288 NDYAAGGAAI
+288 NNYAEGGSAI
-298 NCNNGKIAF
+298 NCTGGKIVL
-307 AGGTVTGNTVGTKG
+307 AGGTVTNNDSGDKG
-321 AVYSNTDV
+321 AVYSDTDI
-329 SIEGDTSITRNDG
+329 SMEGDASVSGNVDN
-342 DKNIVLDGTAKLVV
+342 KNIYLGENAKLTLTKVTSV
-356 KKALTGKSSFSHTG
+356 LTGQSTFTH
-370 EKAGLEVIKADEGV
+370 IKAQDGLGVIAGTTDMTKDE
-384 SKDDFTASVKN
+384 FATAIKN
-395 ISYENSSKYE
+395 ITYDDTTNYE
-405 YSTASDGLS
+405 YSIGSDGYS
-414 VLLKE
+414 VALK
-419 VTKVPDSGDEQKN
+419 KKSSGGKDDQDKPTDYEI
-432 YTLTYNKNTLK
+432 TYKAGSAK
-443 WTSHTTVTA
+443 WRDHTTV
-452 DYTVTGNCE
+452 E
-461 CEWTYFFIDA
+461 
-471 KTGDAVATYKA
+471 
-482 MKDKLKFTSVTA
+482 
-494 SATGAKFTV
+494 AKFTV
-503 TAKNVPEEDSKL
+503 TGDCEWAYVVVKKGTTKVSPKKLSKFTSAKKNTSFTVVAENVPEEDSKI
-515 IVLTRKNSSDKH
+515 IVVARRNSSDTDYKQAK
-527 PKAVSHSLKASSA
+527 PVYLYTSA
-540 IGKKRPPKET
+540 MK
-550 NNNKDNTNTQKAR
+550 KAR
-563 THKVTEGT
+563 PAKPQATATIRPASTPKVTEGT
-571 VSGLEG
+571 VTGFED

-583 GKVYTFTPKG
+583 GKVYTFTPTG
-593 GGQDDAS
+593 AGQDNQN
-600 PYVTGDER
+600 PVTGDER
-608 WVPAYWTFSISTEAE
+608 WIPQYWTFSTSNDAE
-623 RHTKWQISAPK
+623 KHTKWQISAPK
-634 GQQLKGRGSVTYTM
+634 GQQLKGKGSVTYTI
-648 YIYCTK
+648 YIYCK
-654 EVYNGKNWEA
+654 KQVYNGKKWVD
-664 TDVVE
+664 TDVVQ
-669 PYKAKFTAV
+669 PYKSQFTAV

-705 GRDGSGGDG
+705 GGDGSGGDG

>member
-33 AMSEEGVGNADS
+33 AMSEEGVGNAGS

-128 ESESTESV
+128 EGENPV
-136 EEDTGIVLIDA
+136 EATGIEVWD
-147 ESQMPA
+147 
-153 TNADGKVV
+153 ADGQEIFNTDGKRFEN
-161 YYKTL
+161 L
-166 QEAVDAVE
+166 QDAINAV
-174 AYSETNPDATTIRI
+174 PDYEESAENKPIIKISQSIVLTDTI
-188 TKPVVLDKT
+188 T
-197 IEITGKKVS
+197 INGKKVR
-206 IQAAAA
+206 IQSTAN
-212 GVTISRKTEGEAFT
+212 GVTIKRNTEGEAFT

-232 TGENSWLQ
+232 TGENSRLQ
-240 LFADCT
+240 FFIDDAID
-246 ADTTL
+246 ATL
-251 TVSGKCSEDGAVSAA
+251 TVSGELPANGVIEAEATGAIIDVQSG
-266 GTIVDISDN
+266 GT
-275 AGFGL
+275 FGL
-280 NPKVTLTE
+280 NSGVTLTG
-288 NDYAAGGAAI
+288 NNYAEGGSAI
-298 NCNNGKIAF
+298 NCTGGKIVL
-307 AGGTVTGNTVGTKG
+307 AGGTVTNNDSGDKG
-321 AVYSNTDV
+321 AVYSDTDI
-329 SIEGDTSITRNDG
+329 SMEGDASVSGNVDN
-342 DKNIVLDGTAKLVV
+342 KNIYLGENAKLTLTKVTSV
-356 KKALTGKSSFSHTG
+356 LTGQSTFTH
-370 EKAGLEVIKADEGV
+370 IKAQDGLGVIAGTTDMTKDE
-384 SKDDFTASVKN
+384 FATAIKN
-395 ISYENSSKYE
+395 ITYDDTTNYE
-405 YSTASDGLS
+405 YSIGSDGYS
-414 VLLKE
+414 VALK
-419 VTKVPDSGDEQKN
+419 KKSSGGKDDQDKPTDYEI
-432 YTLTYNKNTLK
+432 TYKAGSAK
-443 WTSHTTVTA
+443 WRDHTTV
-452 DYTVTGNCE
+452 E
-461 CEWTYFFIDA
+461 
-471 KTGDAVATYKA
+471 
-482 MKDKLKFTSVTA
+482 
-494 SATGAKFTV
+494 AKFTV
-503 TAKNVPEEDSKL
+503 TGDCEWAYVVVKKGTTKVSLKKLSKFTSAKKNTSFTVVAENVPEEDSKI
-515 IVLTRKNSSDKH
+515 IVVARRNSSDTDYKQAK
-527 PKAVSHSLKASSA
+527 PVYLYTSA
-540 IGKKRPPKET
+540 MK
-550 NNNKDNTNTQKAR
+550 KAR
-563 THKVTEGT
+563 PAKPQATATIRPASTPKVTEGT
-571 VSGLEG
+571 VTGFED

-583 GKVYTFTPKG
+583 GKVYTFTPTG
-593 GGQDDAS
+593 AGQDNQN
-600 PYVTGDER
+600 PVTGDER
-608 WVPAYWTFSISTEAE
+608 WIPQYWTFSTSNDAE
-623 RHTKWQISAPK
+623 KHTKWQISAPK
-634 GQQLKGRGSVTYTM
+634 GQQLKGKGSVTYTI
-648 YIYCTK
+648 YIYCK
-654 EVYNGKNWEA
+654 KQVYNGKKWVD
-664 TDVVE
+664 TDVVQ
-669 PYKAKFTAV
+669 PYKSQFTAV

-705 GRDGSGGDG
+705 GGDGSGGDG

>member
-33 AMSEEGVGNADS
+33 AMSEEGVGNAGS

-79 TTTDETPAADNTGA
+79 TTTNETPAADNTGA

-118 TEENKEVDPQ
+118 TEENKEVNPQ
-128 ESESTESV
+128 EGESTETV
-136 EEDTGIVLIDA
+136 EDTGIVIADA
-147 ESQMPA
+147 A
-153 TNADGKVV
+153 GNVV

-197 IEITGKKVS
+197 IEITGKKVF

-212 GVTISRKTEGEAFT
+212 GVTMSRKTEGEAFT

-232 TGENSWLQ
+232 TGENSQLQ
-240 LFADCT
+240 LFADGT
-246 ADTTL
+246 EDATL

-266 GTIVDISDN
+266 GTIVDVSDN

-329 SIEGDTSITRNDG
+329 SIEGDTSITGNDG

-384 SKDDFTASVKN
+384 SKDDFTAAVKN

-414 VLLKE
+414 VSLKE
-419 VTKVPDSGDEQKN
+419 VTKVPDPDDEQKN